1 MKKKVLIFD
10 TSVLCVWLKVP
21 GKETCGPEC
30 KRLNYDYVNAK
41 IEEEKSQGTTFVLPI
56 ASIIET
62 GNHIAHS
69 AGDRHVLSHA
79 FADIISATA
88 DQISP
93 WAAFTEQ
100 SELWRKE
107 NLKVLAERWRESV
120 ISGQSLGDASIVDV
134 ANMSDADQSQRML
147 NAIEPGTPLPIPSRV
162 PSWIKTIWKSCKKE
176 FNMARYQKKGV
187 GP

>member
-10 TSVLCVWLKVP
+10 TSVLCVWLRVP
-21 GKETCGPEC
+21 GKETCGSEDN
-30 KRLNYDYVNAK
+30 RLDYDVVNAK
-41 IEEEKSQGTTFVLPI
+41 IEEEKCQGTIFVLPI

-69 AGDRHVLSHA
+69 TGDRHVVGHA

-88 DQISP
+88 DQVSP

-100 SELWRKE
+100 SELWKKE
-107 NLKVLAERWRESV
+107 NLKVLAERWKESV

-134 ANMSDADQSQRML
+134 ANYYASAEFEVEIFTGDRGLKAY
-147 NAIEPGTPLPIPSRV
+147 EPSMPVVKPR
-162 PSWIKTIWKSCKKE
+162 
-176 FNMARYQKKGV
+176 RRR
-187 GP
+187 

>member
-21 GKETCGPEC
+21 GKETCGPEDN
-30 KRLNYDYVNAK
+30 RLNYDVVNTK
-41 IEEEKSQGTTFVLPI
+41 IEEEKNQGTTFVLPI

-69 AGDRHVLSHA
+69 TGDRHVVGHA

-100 SELWRKE
+100 SELWKKE
-107 NLKVLAERWRESV
+107 NLKVLAERWKESV

-134 ANMSDADQSQRML
+134 ANYYASAEFEVEIFTGDKGLKAY
-147 NAIEPGTPLPIPSRV
+147 EPSTPMVKPR
-162 PSWIKTIWKSCKKE
+162 
-176 FNMARYQKKGV
+176 RRR
-187 GP
+187 

>member
-1 MKKKVLIFD
+1 MKKKDLIFD

-21 GKETCGPEC
+21 NKETSGPEG
-30 KRLNYDYVNAK
+30 NTFTYDVVDAK
-41 IEEEKSQGTTFVLPI
+41 IEEEKKKGTTFVLPV

-69 AGDRHVLSHA
+69 PGDRHAVGHA
-79 FADIISATA
+79 FADIIAATA

-100 SELWRKE
+100 SELWKKE
-107 NLKVLAERWRESV
+107 NLKVLAERWRERV

-134 ANMSDADQSQRML
+134 ANYYASAGFAVEIFTGDQGL
-147 NAIEPGTPLPIPSRV
+147 KAYEPPTLPVIPR
-162 PSWIKTIWKSCKKE
+162 
-176 FNMARYQKKGV
+176 RRR
-187 GP
+187 

>member
-21 GKETCGPEC
+21 GKETCGSKEN
-30 KRLNYDYVNAK
+30 RLTFDMVNAK

-69 AGDRHVLSHA
+69 TGDRHEVGYA

-100 SELWRKE
+100 SELWKKE
-107 NLKVLAERWRESV
+107 NLKVLAERWKESV

-134 ANMSDADQSQRML
+134 ANYYASAEFEVEIFTGDEGLKAY
-147 NAIEPGTPLPIPSRV
+147 EPSTPVVKPR
-162 PSWIKTIWKSCKKE
+162 
-176 FNMARYQKKGV
+176 RRR
-187 GP
+187 

>member
-21 GKETCGPEC
+21 SKETCGPEGNQ
-30 KRLNYDYVNAK
+30 LTFDIVDAK
-41 IEEEKSQGTTFVLPI
+41 IEDEKKLGTTFVLPI

-69 AGDRHVLSHA
+69 TGDRHAVGHA

-100 SELWRKE
+100 SDLSKQET
-107 NLKVLAERWRESV
+107 LKVLADRWKESV

-134 ANMSDADQSQRML
+134 ANYYASAGFEVEIFTGDEGLKAY
-147 NAIEPGTPLPIPSRV
+147 EPTTVVVKPR
-162 PSWIKTIWKSCKKE
+162 
-176 FNMARYQKKGV
+176 RRR
-187 GP
+187 

>member
-21 GKETCGPEC
+21 GKETCGQEDN
-30 KRLNYDYVNAK
+30 RLTYDVVNAR
-41 IEEEKSQGTTFVLPI
+41 IEEEKGQGTTFVLPI

-69 AGDRHVLSHA
+69 AGDKHVVGHA

-100 SELWRKE
+100 SELWKKE
-107 NLKVLAERWRESV
+107 NLKVLAERWKESV

-134 ANMSDADQSQRML
+134 ANYYASADFEVEIFTGDEGL
-147 NAIEPGTPLPIPSRV
+147 KAYEPSTPMVKPR
-162 PSWIKTIWKSCKKE
+162 
-176 FNMARYQKKGV
+176 RRR
-187 GP
+187 

>member
-1 MKKKVLIFD
+1 MKNKVLIFD
-10 TSVLCVWLKVP
+10 TSVLCVWLRVP
-21 GKETCGPEC
+21 GKETCGPENN
-30 KRLNYDYVNAK
+30 RVTFEYVNRK
-41 IEEEKSQGTTFVLPI
+41 IETEKNQGTTFVLPI

-69 AGDRHVLSHA
+69 PGDRHVAGHA

-100 SELWRKE
+100 SDLWKKE
-107 NLKVLAERWRESV
+107 NLKVLAARWKESV

-134 ANMSDADQSQRML
+134 ANYYASAGFHVEIFTGDQGL
-147 NAIEPGTPLPIPSRV
+147 KAYEPIETVVKPR
-162 PSWIKTIWKSCKKE
+162 
-176 FNMARYQKKGV
+176 RRR
-187 GP
+187 

>member
-21 GKETCGPEC
+21 GKETCGSEEN
-30 KRLNYDYVNAK
+30 RLTFDVVNAK
-41 IEEEKSQGTTFVLPI
+41 IEKEKSQGTTFVLPI

-69 AGDRHVLSHA
+69 TGDRHVVGHA

-93 WAAFTEQ
+93 WAVFTEQ
-100 SELWRKE
+100 SELWKKE
-107 NLKVLAERWRESV
+107 NLKVLAERWKESV
-120 ISGQSLGDASIVDV
+120 ISGQSLGDASIVDM
-134 ANMSDADQSQRML
+134 ANYYASAEFEVEIFTGDEGLKAY
-147 NAIEPGTPLPIPSRV
+147 EPSTPVVKPR
-162 PSWIKTIWKSCKKE
+162 
-176 FNMARYQKKGV
+176 RRR
-187 GP
+187 

>member
-10 TSVLCVWLKVP
+10 TSILCVWLKVP
-21 GKETCGPEC
+21 GKETCGPEDN
-30 KRLNYDYVNAK
+30 RLNYDVVNTK
-41 IEEEKSQGTTFVLPI
+41 IEEEKNQGTTFVLPI

-69 AGDRHVLSHA
+69 TGDRHVVGHA

-100 SELWRKE
+100 SELWKKE
-107 NLKVLAERWRESV
+107 NLKVLAERWKESV

-134 ANMSDADQSQRML
+134 ANYYASAEFEVEIFTGDKGLKAY
-147 NAIEPGTPLPIPSRV
+147 EPSTPMVKPR
-162 PSWIKTIWKSCKKE
+162 
-176 FNMARYQKKGV
+176 RRR
-187 GP
+187 

>member
-21 GKETCGPEC
+21 GKETCGSKEN
-30 KRLNYDYVNAK
+30 RLTFDMVNAK

-69 AGDRHVLSHA
+69 TGDRHEVGYA

-100 SELWRKE
+100 SELWKKE
-107 NLKVLAERWRESV
+107 N
-120 ISGQSLGDASIVDV
+120 
-134 ANMSDADQSQRML
+134 
-147 NAIEPGTPLPIPSRV
+147 
-162 PSWIKTIWKSCKKE
+162 
-176 FNMARYQKKGV
+176 
-187 GP
+187 

>member
-10 TSVLCVWLKVP
+10 TSVLCVWLQVP
-21 GKETCGPEC
+21 GKETCGPEGN
-30 KRLNYDYVNAK
+30 RLNYDVVNAK
-41 IEEEKSQGTTFVLPI
+41 IEEEKSRGTTFVLPI

-69 AGDRHVLSHA
+69 TGDRHAVGHA

-100 SELWRKE
+100 SELWKKE
-107 NLKVLAERWRESV
+107 NLKVLAERWKESV
-120 ISGQSLGDASIVDV
+120 ICGQSLGDASIVDV
-134 ANMSDADQSQRML
+134 ANYYASAEFEVEIFTGDKGLKAY
-147 NAIEPGTPLPIPSRV
+147 EPSMPVVKPR
-162 PSWIKTIWKSCKKE
+162 
-176 FNMARYQKKGV
+176 RRR
-187 GP
+187 